1 MSKLKDIFPI
11 LKECME
17 NDMEDADIL
26 FNSYEKTEGN
36 IWDINCV
43 DVCEN
48 EEQDI
53 KRITFKYI

>member
-17 NDMEDADIL
+17 DGMEDADVE
-26 FNSYEKTEGN
+26 FNSYKKSKDKF
-36 IWDINCV
+36 WDVNCV

-48 EEQDI
+48 EEQGI
-53 KRITFKYI
+53 KRITLQSI

>member
-17 NDMEDADIL
+17 DADVE
-26 FNSYEKTEGN
+26 FNSYKKSKDKF
-36 IWDINCV
+36 WDVNCV

-48 EEQDI
+48 EEQGI
-53 KRITFKYI
+53 KRITLQSI